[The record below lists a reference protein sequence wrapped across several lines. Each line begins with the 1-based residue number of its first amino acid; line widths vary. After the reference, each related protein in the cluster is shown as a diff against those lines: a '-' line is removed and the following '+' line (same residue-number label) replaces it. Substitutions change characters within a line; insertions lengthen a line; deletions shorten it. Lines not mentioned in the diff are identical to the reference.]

1 MFRFK
6 LADVGVAP
14 KLCLRKVRTV
24 TPWYTMQL
32 CEAGAPSENQ
42 CGFRPCFLNRFQ
54 NVDVATRSYS
64 MLRCVVLDVQHA
76 FLFLVQAVV
85 SVHGVSVQEQLWSS
99 NNFGRM
105 PS

>member
-1 MFRFK
+1 
-6 LADVGVAP
+6 
-14 KLCLRKVRTV
+14 
-24 TPWYTMQL
+24 
-32 CEAGAPSENQ
+32 
-42 CGFRPCFLNRFQ
+42 
-54 NVDVATRSYS
+54 
-64 MLRCVVLDVQHA
+64 VVLDVQHA

>member
-1 MFRFK
+1 
-6 LADVGVAP
+6 
-14 KLCLRKVRTV
+14 
-24 TPWYTMQL
+24 MQL

-85 SVHGVSVQEQLWSS
+85 SVHGGFNAGAVVVKQQFWSHAKLS
-99 NNFGRM
+99 PMIEVVGLSAHEYHAIN
-105 PS
+105 